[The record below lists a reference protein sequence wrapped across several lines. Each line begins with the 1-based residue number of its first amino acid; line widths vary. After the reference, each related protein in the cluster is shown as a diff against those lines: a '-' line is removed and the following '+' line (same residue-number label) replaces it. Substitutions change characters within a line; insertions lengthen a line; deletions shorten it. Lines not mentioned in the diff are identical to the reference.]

1 MAAEDRGPL
10 MHAHVGMMLEL
21 HDSGIRF
28 VERKALGTGEAE
40 EGRIKQAGYL
50 DGCGE
55 SGALSRLKE
64 RGRLQLKHPNV
75 RD

>member
-1 MAAEDRGPL
+1 MHVLTRRDDADAARCK
-10 MHAHVGMMLEL
+10 A
-21 HDSGIRF
+21 DSGIRF
-28 VERKALGTGEAE
+28 VEREALGTAKAEA
-40 EGRIKQAGYL
+40 GRIKQAGYL